1 MNHQKNIGL
10 VNVNII
16 GRIHRILQNTFVVH
30 KKWYNLMFMHFLEGV
45 GYANVEHMVPVNENT
60 VFRIASISKP
70 FTSLLV
76 GRLLDQHKLDLDE
89 DIRSYLPEF
98 PEKIVNGTYVLHLKH
113 MFYTSMGKHV
123 FLLLLLSSFHN
134 CN

>member
-1 MNHQKNIGL
+1 MISD
-10 VNVNII
+10 
-16 GRIHRILQNTFVVH
+16 
-30 KKWYNLMFMHFLEGV
+30 NLMFIHFFEGV

-98 PEKIVNGTYVLHLKH
+98 PEKTVSGTYVRKYNLNIL
-113 MFYTSMGKHV
+113 TI
-123 FLLLLLSSFHN
+123 
-134 CN
+134 